1 MALLAA
7 TCKVRAAATPETPLL
22 WSSDHL
28 ETNTT
33 ATQATADYVFSVT
46 NVSDAEIVIDH
57 VKPSCSCTS
66 AKMPN
71 QPWHLAPHTGG
82 QIQVSVDLKGKM
94 GTFDKTVGIYFA
106 DTNQPPKFL
115 RVTVKMPDRKIMREA
130 NLKMA
135 TADRQ
140 AVFKGDCATCHSEP
154 AKYSTG
160 HPLYRQVCG
169 ICHDAKPRA
178 SFVPELRMINHPMD
192 YEFWRTNIAY
202 GHPGTLMP
210 AFAKSEG
217 GPLTDEQIDM
227 LAKDCLKGMP
237 YIPRSPAELE
247 SAHAGEVVIPAA
259 KGGTN

>member
-1 MALLAA
+1 MALLAFPG
-7 TCKVRAAATPETPLL
+7 RAGATPETQLV

-33 ATQATADYVFSVT
+33 ATQATADYVFGVT
-46 NVSDAEIVIDH
+46 NVSDSEVVIEH
-57 VKPSCSCTS
+57 AKPSCSCTT
-66 AKMPN
+66 AKMPSE
-71 QPWHLAPHTGG
+71 PWHLAPHTGG
-82 QIQVSVDLKGKM
+82 QMLVSVDLKGKM
-94 GTFDKTVGIYFA
+94 GTFDKTVGVYFA

-115 RVTVKMPDRKIMREA
+115 RVTVKMPDRKLMREA

-135 TADRQ
+135 AADRQ
-140 AVFKGDCATCHSEP
+140 AVFKGDCATCHAEP
-154 AKYSTG
+154 AKTATG
-160 HPLYRQVCG
+160 HALYRQACG

-192 YEFWRTNIAY
+192 YEFWRTNIAH

-237 YIPRSPAELE
+237 YIPRSPAELQ

-259 KGGTN
+259 KGKTN